1 MKKITALIIAMG
13 LSTSVLAAEQ
23 QLQLDADG
31 IQGLKAENGI
41 GDLHIHGEDV
51 SEITA
56 KAIYPDSF
64 DTSEIVFKLEKQG
77 DVAYLKTDF
86 GQQHHRSGKVEVEVI
101 VPKHTKLKIADGSG
115 DLFIRTISDDVN
127 IEDGSG
133 DIQLFTVT
141 GDVKIVDGSGDLTVN
156 TVTGNVNLTDSSGDI
171 SVITVTGD
179 VNVTDSSGD
188 INLNT
193 ITGNVTIDDGSGDIN
208 VTTASSVYVKR
219 DGSGDRHFDGVNKVD
234 LGRGVKRRD

>member
-23 QLQLDADG
+23 KLQLDADG
-31 IQGLKAENGI
+31 IQILKAENGM

-51 SEITA
+51 TEIRA

-64 DTSEIVFKLEKQG
+64 DASEIVFKLEKQG

-86 GQQHHRSGKVEVEVI
+86 GQQHRRHGKVEVEVI
-101 VPKHTKLKIADGSG
+101 VPKSIKLKIADGSG
-115 DLFIRTISDDVN
+115 DLCVRTISDDVD

-133 DIQLFTVT
+133 DTQLYTVT

-156 TVTGNVNLTDSSGDI
+156 TVTGNVDLTDSSGDI
-171 SVITVTGD
+171 DVITVTGE

-193 ITGNVTIDDGSGDIN
+193 VVGAVTIEDGSGDIN
-208 VTTASSVYVKR
+208 VKTATSVYVKR
-219 DGSGDRHFDGVNKVD
+219 DGSGDRYFDGVGKVE
-234 LGRGVKRRD
+234 LGRGVKHRD